1 VVGDAV
7 ATVLN
12 VLSLDLR
19 TGTVTPMFTID
30 IHEQGFVNIRYV
42 DTRHICDKS
51 WLLLD
56 VAGPSDLGD
65 EIFVTNM
72 CNIKTSQITQFVDA
86 DGTPSQASDCTNT
99 FFSVGYPVDAQ
110 LKRTLTIYNL
120 DHGVVIIHLQVIGPD
135 FVCIQTKAQVFEQ
148 ADIHNPCTL

>member
-42 DTRHICDKS
+42 DTRHICDNS

-56 VAGPSDLGD
+56 V
-65 EIFVTNM
+65 
-72 CNIKTSQITQFVDA
+72 CR
-86 DGTPSQASDCTNT
+86 
-99 FFSVGYPVDAQ
+99 SVGPG
-110 LKRTLTIYNL
+110 RRN
-120 DHGVVIIHLQVIGPD
+120 
-135 FVCIQTKAQVFEQ
+135 FC
-148 ADIHNPCTL
+148 DIHVQYQNQPNYTIRGRR